1 MRRFPRYW
9 FGSMA
14 AIALAVTAFGQAQDN
29 KNAIPFVRQPVP
41 APGTAQLPPQAPQQ
55 ANVTV
60 KVVEFQRTKGQ
71 DSGVSAYFSRR
82 PQTKPFGFVGDG
94 NGAISTADLTF
105 PLDAEGTITVFLDR
119 LRLSEGDLEF
129 VLQAL
134 VSENKAFILSR
145 PSSLVPIRGVTPTSI
160 ETVEENPYENPT
172 VIGTTVVAAT
182 DFRKTGVIMT
192 VQILDAI
199 DDDGDW
205 ENTPEDTYFNCV
217 IRAEVKELGEEIVVA
232 EQQQLVGA
240 TQISAPTFVTRSVDT
255 QVWIRNGQVLVLGGL
270 FRNRKLESVDTIPGI
285 SKLEDMTIGLAE
297 RVIPGNM
304 LSGRA
309 SSLLGNK
316 SKEVQRRELVFFV
329 KVEGWRNSFSVREEK
344 EGDAASERK
353 GTMRPSDIIGNV
365 IGGITSIPEGI
376 AEIGS
381 EDQEKTIESD
391 LSGSPKK

>member
-1 MRRFPRYW
+1 MRRFPTYCLGCAVA
-9 FGSMA
+9 FVA
-14 AIALAVTAFGQAQDN
+14 ATFLSAQAQDN
-29 KNAIPFVRQPVP
+29 KTALPFVRQPVP
-41 APGTAQLPPQAPQQ
+41 APGTAALPPQAPQQ
-55 ANVTV
+55 ANVSV

-71 DSGVSAYFSRR
+71 DSGVSAYFARR
-82 PQTKPFGFVGDG
+82 PQNKPFGFVGDG

-145 PSSLVPIRGVTPTSI
+145 PSSIVPIRGVTPSSI

-205 ENTPEDTYFNCV
+205 ENTPDDTYFNCL

-232 EQQQLVGA
+232 EQQQLIGA

-255 QVWIRNGQVLVLGGL
+255 QVWIRHGQVLVLGGL
-270 FRNRKLESVDTIPGI
+270 FRNRTLKSVDTIPGI

-316 SKEVQRRELVFFV
+316 SSEEQRRELVFFV
-329 KVEGWRNSFSVREEK
+329 KVEGWRNSFTVREEQTAD
-344 EGDAASERK
+344 EAGERK
-353 GTMRPSDIIGNV
+353 GTIRPSDIIGNV

-376 AEIGS
+376 AEIGN
-381 EDQEKTIESD
+381 EDKGKTIESD